1 MNKFLENFDEKIRA
15 LMNSEQLKKYNFPK
29 SIHEIPN
36 CPFKTFEELIE
47 NIKNKNAIV
56 IQGFERSDTAFSLI
70 ATQWEN
76 ILNYIGLIT
85 PYVVTLL
92 VIILSFFLHNY
103 WLLLAVT
110 FPFIAA
116 FFTSPQSPIKIIIP
130 SIAFLLLSIGG
141 FQKSMSLVFF
151 FGGYFLCHT
160 FLKLHRNIYS
170 STLFKRAFALESVF
184 IFLHTSSYIELL
196 DKDYEE
202 FKTV

>member
-1 MNKFLENFDEKIRA
+1 
-15 LMNSEQLKKYNFPK
+15 LMNSEKLKKYNFPK

-47 NIKNKNAIV
+47 NIKNKNAV
-56 IQGFERSDTAFSLI
+56 VTQGFDRSGTAFSLI
-70 ATQWEN
+70 ATQREN
-76 ILNYIGLIT
+76 ILNYIGLII

-92 VIILSFFLHNY
+92 VIISAFFLHNY
-103 WLLLAVT
+103 WLLIAVT
-110 FPFIAA
+110 FPFVTA

-130 SIAFLLLSIGG
+130 STAFLLLSIGG
-141 FQKSMSLVFF
+141 FQKSMPLMFF
-151 FGGYFLCHT
+151 FGGYFLCHI

-184 IFLHTSSYIELL
+184 IFLHTSGYIILL
-196 DKDYEE
+196 DRNYGE